1 MPDPIRPRLLVIS
14 DDPETGTIVRD
25 VLGARG
31 YAAQYLTNTQATLP
45 RLTALHPAL
54 VVLDMFTPLL
64 HEWPILDGLLRLTDA
79 PPVVALTG
87 RCLSPDALAA
97 VTFHG
102 RGHLQK
108 PFEPAAL
115 LRLCGRMVAPAPPPP
130 PDLTAERR
138 GDVRLRVGGD
148 ATLVTTKGRAAVV
161 LQMLDVSASGAKI
174 DIGTLL
180 AAQLVPGMNTHMILS
195 LPPRFEPRPV
205 EARVEWREG
214 ELMGISF
221 PAERT

>member
-1 MPDPIRPRLLVIS
+1 MPEPIRPRLLVVS

-25 VLGARG
+25 VLDAHG
-31 YAAQYLTNTQATLP
+31 YAAQYLTNVQATLA
-45 RLTALHPAL
+45 RLTALRPAL

-64 HEWPILDGLLRLTDA
+64 HEWPILDGLLRLSDA
-79 PPVVALTG
+79 PPVVTLTG

-115 LRLCGRMVAPAPPPP
+115 LRLCERMVAPAPPAPTGLAA
-130 PDLTAERR
+130 DRR
-138 GDVRLRVGGD
+138 ADVRHRFAGD
-148 ATLVTTKGRAAVV
+148 ATLVTAKGRSAVV
-161 LQMLDVSASGAKI
+161 LQMLDASASGARI

-180 AAQLVPGMNTHMILS
+180 ETHLVPGMSAHMILA
-195 LPPRFEPRPV
+195 LPPTFQPRPV
-205 EARVEWREG
+205 EAKVEWREG
-214 ELMGISF
+214 GTMGISF
-221 PAERT
+221 PAA

>member
-1 MPDPIRPRLLVIS
+1 MSDPIRPRLLVVS

-31 YAAQYLTNTQATLP
+31 YAAQYLTNAQATLP

-115 LRLCGRMVAPAPPPP
+115 LRLCERMVAPAPPPP
-130 PDLTAERR
+130 DGLAAERR
-138 GDVRLRVGGD
+138 GDVRQRFAGD
-148 ATLVTTKGRAAVV
+148 ATLVTTKGRSSVV
-161 LQMLDVSASGAKI
+161 LQMLDVSASGARI

-180 AAQLVPGMNTHMILS
+180 ETQLVPGMNTPMILS
-195 LPPRFEPRPV
+195 LPPKFELRPV

-214 ELMGISF
+214 GTIGISF
-221 PAERT
+221 PAA

>member
-1 MPDPIRPRLLVIS
+1 MPDPIRPRLLVVS

-31 YAAQYLTNTQATLP
+31 YAAQYVTNAQATLP
-45 RLTALHPAL
+45 RLTAFHPAL

-64 HEWPILDGLLRLTDA
+64 HEWPILDGLLRLSHA

-102 RGHLQK
+102 QGHLQK

-115 LRLCGRMVAPAPPPP
+115 LRLCGRMLAPAPPQG
-130 PDLTAERR
+130 LAERR
-138 GDVRLRVGGD
+138 ADARQHVAGD
-148 ATLVTTKGRAAVV
+148 ATLVTAKGRSAVV
-161 LQMLDVSASGAKI
+161 LQMFDVSTSGARVE
-174 DIGTLL
+174 IGTLL
-180 AAQLVPGMNTHMILS
+180 ETKLVAGAHVRMVFS
-195 LPPRFEPRPV
+195 LPPKFEARPV

-214 ELMGISF
+214 GMMGISF
-221 PAERT
+221 PSLATS